1 MPTGTQTQDK
11 TVKVIVDKGVLE
23 TVLDGI
29 TALDDEAVIVFDPD
43 DGFECIL
50 ADPASVALSA
60 QYIKPSDFQ
69 SYEVDGEFAIG
80 INAVELSEVV
90 GQVNDVPVKLEY
102 DFDDFMLKLRAGDV
116 RYNFTGLEPDTVTGS
131 PTHIPPI
138 DDDDKEYTVRAVI
151 PTDGFKRAAKLID
164 MKASV
169 ARFVMSPDGFLF
181 EADGDTDDIS
191 IDAADTDAFEWID
204 QPDETA
210 VSRQSVN
217 YMKEIMREFD
227 EDTVEVVAGD
237 DHPYHVLTKRGPADR
252 RVVDTHFVTAPRLDT
267 T

>member
-1 MPTGTQTQDK
+1 MTDYDPQRLCYDGERIVESGSTQEQFAYYRESMSRNSIVASNFMLAHMPDGATIQRTQQGKFTGEFYTGDRMAN
-11 TVKVIVDKGVLE
+11 IGF
-23 TVLDGI
+23 
-29 TALDDEAVIVFDPD
+29 TALDSSAESQGYVY
-43 DGFECIL
+43 
-50 ADPASVALSA
+50 LS
-60 QYIKPSDFQ
+60 
-69 SYEVDGEFAIG
+69 
-80 INAVELSEVV
+80 
-90 GQVNDVPVKLEY
+90 
-102 DFDDFMLKLRAGDV
+102 
-116 RYNFTGLEPDTVTGS
+116 EPDTVTGS

-138 DDDDKEYTVRAVI
+138 DDDDKEYTVRAMI

-204 QPDETA
+204 KPDETA

-227 EDTVEVVAGD
+227 EDTVEVISGD
-237 DHPYHVLTKRGPADR
+237 DHPYHVLTTRGPADR